1 MITSFHQF
9 LERKMQNIY
18 DLERSLTKHGDSE
31 GGHFHVDGEKPA
43 KPAHELLHKRT
54 RSKEDVLKTL
64 LKGNQLKGN
73 KLKNNKNAF
82 SPNQKS

>member
-18 DLERSLTKHGDSE
+18 DLERSLTKHTDSE

-43 KPAHELLHKRT
+43 RNLRHRRVSSE
-54 RSKEDVLKTL
+54 EDVLKTL
-64 LKGNQLKGN
+64 LKGKDLKVEE
-73 KLKNNKNAF
+73 
-82 SPNQKS
+82 

>member
-18 DLERSLTKHGDSE
+18 DRERSLTKHRDSE
-31 GGHFHVDGEKPA
+31 GEHFHVDVEKPA
-43 KPAHELLHKRT
+43 HKLLHKRT
-54 RSKEDVLKTL
+54 RSEEDVLKTL

-82 SPNQKS
+82 SPKQKS

>member
-18 DLERSLTKHGDSE
+18 DLERSLTKHTDSE

-43 KPAHELLHKRT
+43 HKLLHKRI
-54 RSKEDVLKTL
+54 RSEGDVLKTL

-82 SPNQKS
+82 SPKQKS